1 MKKNLW
7 QILLVVVF
15 SLLSFAALLTVSR
28 TSASPDAVLSVDPYV
43 SAVAPGQSFSVSTIV
58 TDVSELYMWQFNLTF
73 NKAVVN
79 VVDVTEGFFLKDVGS
94 TFWGFTENDIHNNE
108 GWVFVGCS
116 FFPLPEHGATGSGVL
131 ASVTLTVKAN
141 GLSNLHF
148 SGVSQDN
155 PQTSLATWDFNSGSG
170 KPIVFSA
177 VDGVFAYPLWRDLAV
192 TNAVASP
199 TSVPAGESVSVNMT
213 VRNLGN
219 FTEIFNATAYYDST
233 AIGTRTDL
241 TVEAG
246 VDKVVTITWDT
257 TGVAMGSYAIKAEVK
272 IAAMENDT
280 TNNVLTDG
288 TVTIELVHDVAVTD
302 VAVSPLSV
310 ASGGKIFVNVTVM
323 NKGSI
328 TETFAVTLSYDSTV
342 VDTETVMDLVPGA
355 SEILNF
361 VWETKDVSVG
371 DYELTVKAG
380 PVSSETQIGD
390 NIYSNVMVKVTAT
403 SVLPLEL
410 LIGIIVIVIVVVGG
424 GAFFLLRR
432 RSKKA

>member
-1 MKKNLW
+1 M
-7 QILLVVVF
+7 
-15 SLLSFAALLTVSR
+15 LSFAVVLAVPKIG
-28 TSASPDAVLSVDPYV
+28 ASPGTVLLVDPYV
-43 SAVAPGQSFSVSTIV
+43 SAVASGQSFSVNIIV

-73 NKAVVN
+73 DQAVVN
-79 VVDVTEGFFLKDVGS
+79 VVDVTEGPFLKDVGS

-116 FFPLPEHGATGSGVL
+116 FFPVPEHGATGSGVL
-131 ASVTLTVKAN
+131 ATVILTVKAN

-148 SGVSQDN
+148 AGVSQDN
-155 PQTSLATWDFNSGSG
+155 PQTSLATWDFTLGSG
-170 KPIVFSA
+170 KPIAFSA

-192 TNAVASP
+192 TNVVASP
-199 TSVPAGESVSVNMT
+199 TSVPAGESVSVNVT

-219 FTEIFNATAYYDST
+219 FTETFNATAYYDST
-233 AIGTRTDL
+233 SIGTRTGL

-246 VDKVVTITWDT
+246 VDKVATITWDT

-272 IAAMENDT
+272 IAGVENDT

-310 ASGGKIFVNVTVM
+310 ASGGKIFVNVTVT
-323 NKGSI
+323 NKGST
-328 TETFAVTLSYDSTV
+328 TETFDVTLSYDSTV
-342 VDTETVMDLVPGA
+342 VETETVTGLVPGA
-355 SEILNF
+355 SETLNF
-361 VWETKDVSVG
+361 VWETKDVAVG

-380 PVSSETQIGD
+380 PVSGETKTGD
-390 NIYSNVMVKVTAT
+390 NTYSNVAVKVTAA
-403 SVLPLEL
+403 SMLPLEL
-410 LIGIIVIVIVVVGG
+410 LIGIIVVVIVVVGG
-424 GAFFLLRR
+424 GAFFFLRR